1 MTFVKQRHI
10 MNTDTRKEVK
20 VMYQLK
26 HHVFGEE
33 IQKEDFETLQEV
45 ADRMKELAEANII
58 SQILNNQKQYN
69 IRFYVKFKNQTK

>member
-1 MTFVKQRHI
+1 
-10 MNTDTRKEVK
+10 
-20 VMYQLK
+20 MYQLK

-45 ADRMKELAEANII
+45 ANRMKELAEANTI

>member
-1 MTFVKQRHI
+1 
-10 MNTDTRKEVK
+10 
-20 VMYQLK
+20 MYQLK

-45 ADRMKELAEANII
+45 ADRMKELAEANTI

>member
-1 MTFVKQRHI
+1 
-10 MNTDTRKEVK
+10 
-20 VMYQLK
+20 MYQLK

-45 ADRMKELAEANII
+45 ADRMKELAEANTI

-69 IRFYVKFKNQTK
+69 IRFYVKSNKTKGE

>member
-1 MTFVKQRHI
+1 
-10 MNTDTRKEVK
+10 
-20 VMYQLK
+20 MYQLK
-26 HHVFGEE
+26 NHVFGEE

-45 ADRMKELAEANII
+45 ADRMKELAEANTI